1 VVKTDNLFLE
11 QVFAEF
17 DQLLDLFS
25 RIFLVI
31 NVDSSKRDLQA
42 DGTLK
47 PSAESSDP
55 TKIVEA
61 FTTLSMNGPLRQ
73 AYEQN
78 RLRIHALDLMNA
90 ASGLLTKSTP
100 AGGNER
106 FDAFV
111 GDLTDY
117 LNSNEYTVEFM
128 SDSLRQSRHLA
139 DEVLSIASEGEVRA
153 VRDRQ
158 DELALELK
166 QLDDRLSSA
175 GRLLKVDWPATFKKF
190 RDDAAADARKR
201 AETTIGEVGEELAD
215 AMRKWSQGN
224 ESIKGLEEQ
233 HWDPAVVLAALR
245 LATDTRARLFESART
260 AFGGAQPSSMSIDDL
275 HRLRIVLPEVATA
288 ALPRLAEEEGV
299 DSYFVGVQ
307 PDLIPVAKTWTD
319 RLLFR
324 RISTIRHQLFG
335 DDLRQEIAPEVKA
348 KRLPESCT
356 APLVQAA
363 VDAVRLKFGS
373 LPVAYATR
381 LVDSYAEK
389 FCAELVETI
398 RRRREQLDDRRTRL
412 QAEFDQNARLVTLM
426 RELEEN
432 ATRAIS
438 EIDWLA
444 QTEHL
449 LQPTAPIDFPPV
461 EASAEP
467 PQVQTVAA

>member
-1 VVKTDNLFLE
+1 
-11 QVFAEF
+11 
-17 DQLLDLFS
+17 
-25 RIFLVI
+25 
-31 NVDSSKRDLQA
+31 
-42 DGTLK
+42 
-47 PSAESSDP
+47 
-55 TKIVEA
+55 
-61 FTTLSMNGPLRQ
+61 
-73 AYEQN
+73 
-78 RLRIHALDLMNA
+78 
-90 ASGLLTKSTP
+90 
-100 AGGNER
+100 
-106 FDAFV
+106 
-111 GDLTDY
+111 
-117 LNSNEYTVEFM
+117 
-128 SDSLRQSRHLA
+128 
-139 DEVLSIASEGEVRA
+139 
-153 VRDRQ
+153 
-158 DELALELK
+158 
-166 QLDDRLSSA
+166 
-175 GRLLKVDWPATFKKF
+175 
-190 RDDAAADARKR
+190 
-201 AETTIGEVGEELAD
+201 
-215 AMRKWSQGN
+215 
-224 ESIKGLEEQ
+224 
-233 HWDPAVVLAALR
+233 
-245 LATDTRARLFESART
+245 
-260 AFGGAQPSSMSIDDL
+260 MSIDDL

-307 PDLIPVAKTWTD
+307 PDLIPVARTWTD

-324 RISTIRHQLFG
+324 RVSTIRHQLFG

-356 APLVQAA
+356 QPLLQAA

-398 RRRREQLDDRRTRL
+398 RRRREQLDDRRTKL